1 MTKTPFD
8 NVEGAHEYVGL
19 LLEALRQARA
29 EVVQD
34 LSLAQKDGAAR
45 QVEALQL
52 VAWKLERLEAHLLA
66 SRHLLNDLRRL
77 RRLLLGD
84 DGAPTPR
91 LPGDDPEEPWG
102 A

>member
-8 NVEGAHEYVGL
+8 NVETAHEYVSL
-19 LLEALRQARA
+19 LAEAVRQARD

-34 LSLAQKDGAAR
+34 VEQAPAQGAGR

-52 VAWKLERLEAHLLA
+52 VAWKLERLESHLA
-66 SRHLLNDLRRL
+66 SSRHLLNDLRRL
-77 RRLLLGD
+77 RRLLLGEENPS
-84 DGAPTPR
+84 GAGAR
-91 LPGDDPEEPWG
+91 DDPEEPWG